1 MTLDE
6 FFFFFRGREKGPH
19 ASGFGFDVSSGE
31 AVDKFTQRASL
42 LFASFLCFFRGQER
56 RTDCD
61 VQLRVFRGD
70 EGFSLGEQ
78 GFVGLAK
85 LREEVQR
92 AAKEHDVS
100 ADGATAGQSRNGLG
114 CDRAEDRGREVLVRG
129 ALVDQ
134 WLDIRFR
141 EDTAAR
147 GDGVELGVRFGQR
160 IEPRS
165 IGVEKRRH
173 LVDKGSGSTRTG
185 SVHSLF
191 RGGVKVGELRIFTAQ
206 FDNDVDFWMESLSG
220 FRSGDNFLNEGDFHC
235 SSGRQT
241 TRSGDRGLDDQSR
254 VNILDIFEEVSEFGA
269 NICVVA
275 AIVGEEDA
283 TAIQDNGFDRR

>member
-1 MTLDE
+1 MC
-6 FFFFFRGREKGPH
+6 G
-19 ASGFGFDVSSGE
+19 GE

-42 LFASFLCFFRGQER
+42 LITSFLCFFRGQER

-100 ADGATAGQSRNGLG
+100 ADGATAGKAGNGLG

-129 ALVDQ
+129 TLVDQ

-141 EDTAAR
+141 EDTTAR
-147 GDGVELGVRFGQR
+147 GDGVKLGVRFGQR
-160 IEPRS
+160 IESRS
-165 IGVEKRRH
+165 IGVEQRRH
-173 LVDKGSGSTRTG
+173 LVDEGSGSTRAG

-191 RGGVKVGELRIFTAQ
+191 GGGVKVGELGIFAAQ
-206 FDNDVDFWMESLSG
+206 FDNDVDFWVESLSG
-220 FRSGDNFLNEGDFHC
+220 FRSRDNFLNKGDFHC
-235 SSGRQT
+235 SGCRQA
-241 TRSGDRGLDDQSR
+241 TRTGDRSLDDQSR
-254 VNILDIFEEVSEFGA
+254 VDVLDVFKEVSEFGA
-269 NICVVA
+269 NISVVA

-283 TAIQDNGFDRR
+283 VAVQDNGFDRR